1 MRELAATPLT
11 EALRR
16 HEPVGLG
23 RVTTQSIQAKYN
35 PPGAAAAPVWRPWAR
50 GTAAHAALLKLVAGT
65 GQAEGA
71 AQAGHGG
78 AFGSQPQAAAA
89 PPATEP
95 ATESAT
101 ESAEVATLE
110 GEEGGPAAK
119 RARVAST

>member
-23 RVTTQSIQAKYN
+23 RVATQSIQAKYN

-89 PPATEP
+89 PAPRATEP
-95 ATESAT
+95 AT